1 MRPGQPAYNEVLKIF
16 GKDFLL
22 PNGEFDRPKLGQVI
36 FASKEKKRVLNRIT
50 HGPILK
56 KIIIDS
62 LGHLFKRGSPI
73 VVLEVPLLFETFWLQ
88 FVCYPIIVI
97 YMGDKE
103 KWIKTLCQRDGI
115 NEEQANAKIN
125 AQMNIANK
133 IKKAEFS
140 LDNSGTKE
148 ELFKKLLDHLPDYF
162 NFPPK

>member
-1 MRPGQPAYNEVLKIF
+1 
-16 GKDFLL
+16 
-22 PNGEFDRPKLGQVI
+22 
-36 FASKEKKRVLNRIT
+36 
-50 HGPILK
+50 
-56 KIIIDS
+56 
-62 LGHLFKRGSPI
+62 
-73 VVLEVPLLFETFWLQ
+73 
-88 FVCYPIIVI
+88 
-97 YMGDKE
+97 MGDKE

-125 AQMNIANK
+125 AQMNIVNK